1 MISIAAP
8 QGGKYGQEGIPIF
21 CVDINRNIVSA
32 HEGNISGGRLEVDA
46 ELGYYIVNP
55 EQNLPRNEK
64 RLRPFLTSR
73 APSWIGT
80 FGVAPSSE
88 QFKDVLQN
96 YNIFM

>member
-1 MISIAAP
+1 MTI
-8 QGGKYGQEGIPIF
+8 
-21 CVDINRNIVSA
+21 NIVSA
-32 HEGNISGGRLEVDA
+32 HEKNISGGRFQVDA

-55 EQNLPRNEK
+55 EQNLPRTEEHLQIILN
-64 RLRPFLTSR
+64 SR
-73 APSWIGT
+73 APSWEGT